1 MGSLDYAFFE
11 AMTGPLAAAN
21 NIQQNRDAQKIQ
33 QAQIQE
39 QQLQIQQNEQKR
51 RDAIQ
56 GQINLISQAAT
67 DEIFKNKTFARQKD
81 ADDYSAWFEN
91 FSGYRDI
98 EAILKQY
105 GSTSQAMQDP
115 KLKEALDIYKQKV
128 TTPSED
134 PTQGNPILFRAINN
148 HPHMENYLK
157 YALDK
162 DGNAKVITT
171 RSHKRYQD
179 YKDGKTDNFI
189 FTGARGDYLNEISEA
204 RTKAQRIDID
214 EILSS
219 NAPGIATDMARDLGY
234 PAGTPFSTQDMKNW
248 LTRELQYDA
257 ANQRFAGEAIYGEQ
271 EIETNYGTEL
281 VQGLEAT
288 NSMGLRTGNDIFNL
302 MENGVSFKDAF
313 DKNLS
318 INWDRLG
325 GYDQNSATHST
336 MKSTVSKGLQVMASG
351 RVLGNDRNLE
361 TAITNSWVGTYDD
374 GKTPRYNSQNR
385 TIYGIQMK
393 GLYDRRGRQITD
405 QDIASTVFTGK
416 DLWQESETDD
426 LRFTGYHVALEGK
439 NADGDSILLTNVS
452 SKEDFAKIKEQYG
465 DVVFDPVLVAELIDD
480 DLGPDDAYYKKVDM
494 GLTSVRS
501 AINRNI
507 DPEELNQTLNQMA
520 DYEQVSAQKAYQNKQ
535 LMAREKSLVK
545 QMNLNSSDDLNT
557 VVSAYDK
564 SLAIGLSTAGVPTGK
579 IKEVIPV
586 MIAELYVNSQQQ
598 EEFPLVIER
607 DAGGNPIKVANNSY
621 QLMAY
626 RAQQLKMGL
635 TQNMQGF
642 EKMLEAIRT
651 GQYGAYRQQTMD
663 SKKYNYT
670 QKLAKEISKIYNK

>member
-21 NIQQNRDAQKIQ
+21 TIQQNRDAQKIQ

-39 QQLQIQQNEQKR
+39 QQLQIQQNEQAR
-51 RDAIQ
+51 QDAVQ
-56 GQINLISQAAT
+56 NQINLASQAAT
-67 DEIFKNKTFARQKD
+67 NEIFVNQSFRRQKD

-91 FSGYRDI
+91 FSGYRDV
-98 EAILKQY
+98 EAILQQY
-105 GSTSQAMQDP
+105 GSVSQAMQDP
-115 KLKEALDIYKQKV
+115 KLKQALDVYKQRV

-134 PTQGNPILFRAINN
+134 PTQGNPVLFRAMKNKLAL
-148 HPHMENYLK
+148 EQYKK

-162 DGNAKVITT
+162 DGYAKFLTSG
-171 RSHKRYQD
+171 SHQRFQD
-179 YKDGKTDNFI
+179 WKEGKTDNFI
-189 FTGARGDYLNEISEA
+189 YTGARRDYLEEMTKA
-204 RTKAQRIDID
+204 RTKAERIDID
-214 EILSS
+214 EVLAE
-219 NAPGIATDMARDLGY
+219 NAIAIATDMANDLGR
-234 PAGTPFSTQDMKNW
+234 PASSFSTQDMRNW

-257 ANQRFAGEAIYGEQ
+257 ANQRFAGEAIYGEK
-271 EIETNYGTEL
+271 EIETNYATEL

-302 MENGVSFKDAF
+302 MENGVSFKQAF

-325 GYDQNSATHST
+325 GYDQNSATRST
-336 MKSTVSKGLQVMASG
+336 MKSAVSKGLQVMASG

-361 TAITNSWVGTYDD
+361 TAITNSWAGTYDD

-385 TIYGIQMK
+385 TVYGIQME
-393 GLYDRRGRQITD
+393 GLYDRRGRKITEG
-405 QDIASTVFTGK
+405 DINSFLPEFLTVA
-416 DLWQESETDD
+416 QEAETDD

-465 DVVFDPVLVAELIDD
+465 NVVFDAVLVAELIDD

-494 GLTSVRS
+494 DQVSMQS

-507 DPEELNQTLNQMA
+507 DPEELNKTLNQMA

-545 QMNLNSSDDLNT
+545 QMNLNNSDDLKT
-557 VVSAYDK
+557 VVGAYDQSLGI
-564 SLAIGLSTAGVPTGK
+564 SLATAGVPTTK

-598 EEFPLVIER
+598 EEFPLVLER
-607 DAGGNPIKVANNSY
+607 DAGGNPTKVASNSY
-621 QLMAY
+621 QLMAH

-635 TQNMQGF
+635 TQNMPGF

-651 GQYGAYRQQTMD
+651 GQYSAYRQQTMD
-663 SKKYNYT
+663 SKRYNFT
-670 QKLAKEISKIYNK
+670 QKLAKDISKFYNK

>member
-33 QAQIQE
+33 QAQLQE
-39 QQLQIQQNEQKR
+39 QQLQIQQNEQAR
-51 RDAIQ
+51 QDAVQ
-56 GQINLISQAAT
+56 NQINLVSQSAT
-67 DEIFKNKTFARQKD
+67 DEIFKNQSFRRKKD

-91 FSGYRDI
+91 FSGYRDV

-105 GSTSQAMQDP
+105 GSVSQAMNDP
-115 KLKEALDIYKQKV
+115 KLKQALDIYKQRV

-134 PTQGNPILFRAINN
+134 PTQGNPILFRAMKNKLAL
-148 HPHMENYLK
+148 EQYKK

-162 DGNAKVITT
+162 DGYAKFLTSN
-171 RSHKRYQD
+171 SHQRFQD
-179 YKDGKTDNFI
+179 WKDGKTDNFI
-189 FTGARGDYLNEISEA
+189 YTGARSDYLNEMSEA
-204 RTKAQRIDID
+204 YTKAQRIDID
-214 EILSS
+214 EVLSKHNIS
-219 NAPGIATDMARDLGY
+219 IANDMAQDLGR
-234 PAGTPFSTQDMKNW
+234 PASSFSTQDMRSW

-257 ANQRFAGEAIYGEQ
+257 ANQRFAGEAIYGTQ
-271 EIETNYGTEL
+271 EIETDYATEL
-281 VQGLEAT
+281 VRGLEAT
-288 NSMGLRTGNDIFNL
+288 NSMGLRTGNDILNL
-302 MENGVSFKDAF
+302 MENGASFKQAF

-336 MKSTVSKGLQVMASG
+336 MKSPVSKGLQVMASG

-361 TAITNSWVGTYDD
+361 TAITNSWSGTYDD
-374 GKTPRYNSQNR
+374 GKTPRYNSQSR
-385 TIYGIQMK
+385 TVYGVQME
-393 GLYDRRGRQITD
+393 GLYDRRGRKITD

-452 SKEDFAKIKEQYG
+452 SKEDLAKIKEQYG

-480 DLGPDDAYYKKVDM
+480 DAGPDDAYYKKVDM
-494 GLTSVRS
+494 GQVSVQS

-507 DPEELNQTLNQMA
+507 DPKELNQTLNQMA

-545 QMNLNSSDDLNT
+545 QMNLNSTDDLNS
-557 VVSAYDK
+557 VVNAYDQ
-564 SLAIGLSTAGVPTGK
+564 SLGLGLATAGVQTTK

-598 EEFPLVIER
+598 EEFPLVMER

-635 TQNMQGF
+635 TQNMPGF

-663 SKKYNYT
+663 SKRYNYT